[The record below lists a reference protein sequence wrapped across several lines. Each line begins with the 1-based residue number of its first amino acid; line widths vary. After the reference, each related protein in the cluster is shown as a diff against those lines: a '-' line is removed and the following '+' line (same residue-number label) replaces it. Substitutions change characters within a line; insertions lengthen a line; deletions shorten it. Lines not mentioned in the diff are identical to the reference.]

1 MSATEI
7 ATLVKMMETLPES
20 VQDRVVEHVR
30 EYIAELQDEVQWDM
44 TFRRT
49 QSQLMAAARRAKQEI
64 AAGRAESLDH
74 NQL

>member
-7 ATLVKMMETLPES
+7 ATLVKMMEMLPEDI
-20 VQDRVVEHVR
+20 QNRVVEHVR

-64 AAGRAESLDH
+64 AAGRAEPLDH